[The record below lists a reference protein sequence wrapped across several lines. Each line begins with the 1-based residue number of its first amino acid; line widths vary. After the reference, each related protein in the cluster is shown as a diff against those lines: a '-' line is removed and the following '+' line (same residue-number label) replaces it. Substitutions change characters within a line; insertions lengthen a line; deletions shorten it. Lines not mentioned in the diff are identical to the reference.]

1 MAKDYIAN
9 TNSKKKKKQKK
20 GQSKILLISLVLLI
34 ILGFAAGLYFL
45 KTKTKNTTTQVSAK
59 PEKPKS
65 VLPTPP
71 EEVWSYIKALETRT
85 VPVDNNAKSLEKDM
99 RLSEEQKKILLEME
113 KEQKAAEQARINQIE
128 ERKKIE
134 EQKAKEDKLPKST
147 VTTDKPKVEV
157 NKIEKK
163 AEVVTAKPTQS
174 VQTTQNK
181 PSTNSSEK
189 KFGLQCGAFKNRAQ
203 AENMQARLSMAGFNA
218 RVNSSEDW
226 NRVVVGPVGDRSAT
240 KATLDK
246 AKSIGNCV
254 IIGM

>member
-1 MAKDYIAN
+1 MVARDYG
-9 TNSKKKKKQKK
+9 TRVNSKKKKQPK
-20 GQSKILLISLVLLI
+20 GQHKILLLSLIVI
-34 ILGFAAGLYFL
+34 VIAGFIAGLYFL
-45 KTKTKNTTTQVSAK
+45 KTKTKTTVQVPVK
-59 PEKPKS
+59 MEKPKS

-113 KEQKAAEQARINQIE
+113 KEQKAAEQAKAKQSE
-128 ERKKIE
+128 ENKKIE
-134 EQKAKEDKLPKST
+134 EDKLQNTSTMMDKSKTEIVSAKST
-147 VTTDKPKVEV
+147 QIVQPSTQ
-157 NKIEKK
+157 KK
-163 AEVVTAKPTQS
+163 ANVS
-174 VQTTQNK
+174 
-181 PSTNSSEK
+181 SSEK

-218 RVNSSEDW
+218 RINSSENW
-226 NRVVVGPVGDRSAT
+226 NRVFVGPIGDRNAT